1 MHVAGTKRGGL
12 RCQAVTLCL
21 PTSAAG
27 PDCLPDMSVPH
38 GKWHIETEAVH
49 AGEAERYAGAAITPI
64 FQSATYVFDGDTS
77 RGYDEVKYARCN
89 NTPNHDVS
97 PRKEVINAGICMQRL
112 ILLEAQHFVQI
123 MNCC

>member
-1 MHVAGTKRGGL
+1 
-12 RCQAVTLCL
+12 
-21 PTSAAG
+21 
-27 PDCLPDMSVPH
+27 MSVPH
-38 GKWHIETEAVH
+38 GKWHIDTEAVH

-97 PRKEVINAGICMQRL
+97 LTQRNYQCRHL
-112 ILLEAQHFVQI
+112 HAKAHTTGSSALCSNHELLLDKQS
-123 MNCC
+123 MLCRY

>member
-1 MHVAGTKRGGL
+1 
-12 RCQAVTLCL
+12 
-21 PTSAAG
+21 
-27 PDCLPDMSVPH
+27 MSVPH
-38 GKWHIETEAVH
+38 GKWHIDTEAVH

-97 PRKEVINAGICMQRL
+97 PHQTKIFYACVD
-112 ILLEAQHFVQI
+112 ILHAKAHATGSSALCSNHEALLDKQS
-123 MNCC
+123 MLCRY